1 MDDPGTF
8 RGRELFSPMHGHG
21 KGKAAL
27 RQAFRDLER
36 EVPEKVARVLRRLR
50 HPDARW
56 IRIPA
61 GLLLILGGI
70 FSILPVLGIWML
82 PFGLLLLALD
92 VPVLREPVSK
102 FTSWSV
108 RQWASL
114 KQRLVGRS
122 PP

>member
-1 MDDPGTF
+1 
-8 RGRELFSPMHGHG
+8 MHGNS
-21 KGKAAL
+21 KGRAAL
-27 RQAFRDLER
+27 RQAFREIER

-92 VPVLREPVSK
+92 VPILREPVSR

-108 RQWASL
+108 RGWASL
-114 KQRLVGRS
+114 KKRLSRRS
-122 PP
+122 P

>member
-1 MDDPGTF
+1 
-8 RGRELFSPMHGHG
+8 MHGNS
-21 KGKAAL
+21 KGRAAL
-27 RQAFRDLER
+27 RQAFREIER

-92 VPVLREPVSK
+92 VPILRQPVSR

-108 RQWASL
+108 RGWASL
-114 KQRLVGRS
+114 KERLARWF
-122 PP
+122 P